1 MTIFYKQFASDLTDT
16 FARAEK
22 LITDMFDD
30 TSTTST
36 TKQSI
41 GRIIP
46 VGNVYRRVYP
56 DKIEFHINL
65 AGMKK
70 EYITI
75 RYNKNVIILDVRI
88 KSTDGTKD
96 DTIFLKEFTVPE
108 DYDMLRTS
116 SKYEDGLLVIA
127 VEKDTSTAQSGI
139 IDIV

>member
-1 MTIFYKQFASDLTDT
+1 MTIFYKQLASDLTDT

-30 TSTTST
+30 TSATS

-56 DKIEFHINL
+56 DKIEFHVNL
-65 AGMKK
+65 AGIKK

-88 KSTDGTKD
+88 KSADGTKD
-96 DTIFLKEFTVPE
+96 DTIFAKEFTVPE

-116 SKYEDGLLVIA
+116 SKYEDGLLVIS